1 MALKR
6 ILRGRMRD
14 AALIEFDG
22 VTKRFGKRTAVDAL
36 SFAVPEGSVVGLLGP
51 NGAGKTTAI
60 RVLLGLARA
69 TAGSAS
75 ILGAAPGTRAFS
87 AALREVGTLVE
98 GPALYANASGR
109 DNLRIQAAA
118 IGLSDGHERID
129 EALALV
135 GLAGRAGDAAKTY
148 SLGMK
153 QRLGL
158 ALALLAR
165 PRVVV
170 LDEPT
175 NGLDPAGIQEMR
187 ELIRS
192 LPARGTTV
200 LVSSHLLGEVQLMCD
215 RVAIIHHGKL
225 VADGTLDQVLAG
237 AGGGARFEIVVAP
250 QELEHARAAL
260 AAAGLAA
267 APAAGGA
274 ARLVVPADGR
284 SGADVNRL
292 LVEAGIYADELRRGA
307 ASLEDVFLEI
317 TGGATGDAS

>member
-1 MALKR
+1 M
-6 ILRGRMRD
+6 G
-14 AALIEFDG
+14 ALIAFDA
-22 VTKRFGKRTAVDAL
+22 VTKRFGKRTAVESL
-36 SFAVPEGSVVGLLGP
+36 SFEVPEGSVVGLLGP

-60 RVLLGLARA
+60 RVLLGLARP
-69 TAGSAS
+69 TAGRAS
-75 ILGAAPGTRAFS
+75 ILGATAGTRAFS
-87 AALREVGTLVE
+87 KALRQVGTLVE

-118 IGLSDGHERID
+118 LGIADGRSRID

-158 ALALLAR
+158 ALALLAG

-215 RVAIIHHGKL
+215 RVAIIHQGRL
-225 VADGTLDQVLAG
+225 VADGTLGEVLAG
-237 AGGGARFEIVVAP
+237 AGGGARFEVAVAP
-250 QELEHARAAL
+250 AEAERARGAL
-260 AAAGLAA
+260 VAAGLAA
-267 APAAGGA
+267 EPASGGPG
-274 ARLVVPADGR
+274 RIVVPADGR
-284 SGADVNRL
+284 SGADINRL
-292 LVEAGIYADELRRGA
+292 LVEAGVYAEELRRSA
-307 ASLEDVFLEI
+307 VSLEDVFLEI
-317 TGGATGDAS
+317 TGGETGDAS

>member
-1 MALKR
+1 M
-6 ILRGRMRD
+6 G
-14 AALIEFDG
+14 ALIAFEA
-22 VTKRFGKRTAVDAL
+22 VTKRFGKRTAIDAL
-36 SFAVPEGSVVGLLGP
+36 SFEVPEGSVVGLLGP

-60 RVLLGLARA
+60 RVVLGLARP
-69 TAGSAS
+69 TSGRAS
-75 ILGAAPGTRAFS
+75 ILGALPGTRAFS
-87 AALREVGTLVE
+87 VALRQVGTLVE

-109 DNLRIQAAA
+109 DNLRIQAATLGIA
-118 IGLSDGHERID
+118 DERIRID

-135 GLAGRAGDAAKTY
+135 GLSGRADDAAKNY

-158 ALALLAR
+158 ALALLAG

-192 LPARGTTV
+192 LPQRGTTV

-215 RVAIIHHGKL
+215 RVAIIHQGKL
-225 VADGTLDQVLAG
+225 VADGTLVEVLAG
-237 AGGGARFEIVVAP
+237 ARGGATFEVTVPPAES
-250 QELEHARAAL
+250 QRARSAL

-267 APAAGGA
+267 EVAAGATG
-274 ARLVVPADGR
+274 RLVVPADGR
-284 SGADVNRL
+284 SGADINRL
-292 LVEAGIYADELRRGA
+292 LVEAGIYADELRRA
-307 ASLEDVFLEI
+307 AVSLEDVFLEI
-317 TGGATGDAS
+317 TGGETGDAG

>member
-1 MALKR
+1 MAAKR
-6 ILRGRMRD
+6 ILHRRMNG
-14 AALIEFDG
+14 ALIAFDG
-22 VTKRFGKRTAVDAL
+22 VTKRFGRRVAVDAL
-36 SFAVPEGSVVGLLGP
+36 SFEVPEGSVVGLLGP

-69 TAGSAS
+69 SAGRAS
-75 ILGAAPGTRAFS
+75 ILGATPGTRAFS

-109 DNLRIQAAA
+109 DNLRIQAGAL
-118 IGLSDGHERID
+118 GLTDARSRID

-135 GLAGRAGDAAKTY
+135 GLSGRAGDAAKTN

-192 LPARGTTV
+192 LPTRGTTV

-215 RVAIIHHGKL
+215 RVVIIHHGKL
-225 VADGTLDQVLAG
+225 VADGTLDEVLAG
-237 AGGGARFEIVVAP
+237 AGGGARFEIAVAP
-250 QELEHARAAL
+250 GELERARGAL
-260 AAAGLAA
+260 VAAGLGAVS
-267 APAAGGA
+267 AGGA
-274 ARLVVPADGR
+274 TRLVVPADGR
-284 SGADVNRL
+284 SGAEVNRL
-292 LVEAGIYADELRRGA
+292 LVEAGIYAEELRRGA
-307 ASLEDVFLEI
+307 LSLEDVFLEL
-317 TGGATGDAS
+317 TGGVTGDAS